1 MRRGRLKKKRK
12 MPKPVRLPS
21 VVLSLD
27 RRLIVIDQVPL
38 RREAE
43 KNAKAGMK
51 AVAKIRAELEEFEKK
66 ILPEFQRWESAAFGA
81 ILTEEREL
89 NARLDRT
96 EALIERVTMEA
107 FFRGCPH
114 YEAYALVMSA
124 DEREQNPAE
133 GDDGDWEFG
142 GGTPPGEDEDDGRTP
157 EERIFHEFLRGALGV
172 EPEFLHRSEY
182 QKLFREFQRMT
193 GAAGGSRPQG
203 GRGVQRVA
211 GPPDKSSRIKELYR
225 ILARRLHPDSCDSDA
240 ATAGLWHDLQ
250 ESYTR
255 GDVERM
261 EILLAIT
268 DLHEGTGGSR
278 TTLFHMRQVVREF
291 ARAVA
296 ALKSQ
301 LRKAK
306 KSPAWKFWNHPDRAS
321 LEKIIRS
328 ELEESLGYLRREV
341 ADSQAVLDRWEKQSA
356 AGRGRPAPKP
366 PAARRRTSG
375 PSRPSF
381 PGQSFFDF

>member
-1 MRRGRLKKKRK
+1 M
-12 MPKPVRLPS
+12 
-21 VVLSLD
+21 LSPD

-51 AVAKIRAELEEFEKK
+51 AVAKFRAELDEFENR
-66 ILPEFQRWESAAFGA
+66 ILPEFQRWESVAFGA

-89 NARLDRT
+89 NARIARL

-114 YEAYALVMSA
+114 HEAYALVMSA
-124 DEREQNPAE
+124 DQREQNPAE
-133 GDDGDWEFG
+133 GDDGGREFEG
-142 GGTPPGEDEDDGRTP
+142 DPSSWEDEDDGFTA
-157 EERIFHEFLRGALGV
+157 EERAFHEFLRGALGV

-182 QKLFREFQRMT
+182 QKMFREFRRMT
-193 GAAGGSRPQG
+193 GAATGSRPQG
-203 GRGVQRVA
+203 GRGAQRVA

-225 ILARRLHPDSCDSDA
+225 ILARRLHPDSSSSDA

-250 ESYTR
+250 DSYAR

-268 DLHEGTGGSR
+268 DLHEGDGGSR
-278 TTLFHMRQVVREF
+278 TTLFHMRKVVQEF

-306 KSPAWKFWNHPDRAS
+306 RSPAWKFWKHPDRDA
-321 LEKIIRS
+321 LERSIRS
-328 ELEESLGYLRREV
+328 DLEDNLSFLRREA

-356 AGRGRPAPKP
+356 AGRGRPEPK
-366 PAARRRTSG
+366 AQTARRRSSG
-375 PSRPSF
+375 PARPSF